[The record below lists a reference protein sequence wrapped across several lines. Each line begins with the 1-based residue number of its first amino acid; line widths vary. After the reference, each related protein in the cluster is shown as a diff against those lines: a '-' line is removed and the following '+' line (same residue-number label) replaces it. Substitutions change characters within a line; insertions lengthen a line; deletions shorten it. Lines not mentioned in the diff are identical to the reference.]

1 MIMNNIKS
9 VSEKTNPSGKYIMS
23 DEERL
28 NVLASLILE
37 IVSEEYAK

>member
-1 MIMNNIKS
+1 MSSNKDIPD
-9 VSEKTNPSGKYIMS
+9 KTSSSAKYVMT

-37 IVSEEYAK
+37 IVSDEYAKQ

>member
-1 MIMNNIKS
+1 MRDNKDIS
-9 VSEKTNPSGKYIMS
+9 AKTSSSTKYIMT

-37 IVSEEYAK
+37 IVSDEYAQQ